1 MYTMKKRVINS
12 IKFIFSKK
20 NYHHVLIFYEL
31 LVRILETPPMPR
43 IQIKML
49 HLRLLYFLFQ
59 LEVHHISVVVSRK
72 GSAVSRSTAHRSSEH
87 LAILLQSSV
96 L

>member
-1 MYTMKKRVINS
+1 MYTVKKREINS
-12 IKFIFSKK
+12 IKCIFSKKK

-31 LVRILETPPMPR
+31 LVRILETPPMPS

-59 LEVHHISVVVSRK
+59 L
-72 GSAVSRSTAHRSSEH
+72 
-87 LAILLQSSV
+87 
-96 L
+96 